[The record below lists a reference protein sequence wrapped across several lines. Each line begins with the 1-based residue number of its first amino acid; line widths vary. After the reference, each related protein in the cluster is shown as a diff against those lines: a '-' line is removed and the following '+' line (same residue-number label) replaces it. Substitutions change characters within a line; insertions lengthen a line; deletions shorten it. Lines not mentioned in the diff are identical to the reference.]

1 MYGTVPVIEKSG
13 FWQSL
18 VQGSLTT
25 LEGPGSG
32 PGLLMAMAGHLAYDY
47 MLGVILLCI
56 NCMYV
61 CIYVLYVCMHAFT

>member
-13 FWQSL
+13 FRQSL

-47 MLGVILLCI
+47 MLGVILQL
-56 NCMYV
+56 
-61 CIYVLYVCMHAFT
+61 